1 MRTNILSLLLGTVL
15 MGIAVVSCNDDDT
28 YADRRDREQK
38 QITSFLETG
47 VKVLSD
53 EADSLYLLN
62 IPGNIKVIST
72 DEFYRNDST
81 TDVSKNEYVYFSDTG
96 VYMQIVRKGTG
107 KKIEDGERATVVCR
121 YIEYGIA
128 SDTILSS
135 NRSIYTETSPEIMEC
150 SNNLGIYSAVFTS
163 GIMKRVYNSSNVPS
177 GWLEP
182 MPYINIGRQSAEGV
196 ALVRLIVPSTRGT
209 ETAYSNVYPCF
220 YEISYQ
226 RGR

>member
-1 MRTNILSLLLGTVL
+1 MRTNILSLIIATVVVGL
-15 MGIAVVSCNDDDT
+15 MVTSCNDDDT

-38 QITSFLETG
+38 QITSFLQKG
-47 VKVLSD
+47 VKVYSD
-53 EADSLYLLN
+53 EADSTVLLDV
-62 IPGNIKVIST
+62 PGDIKVIST
-72 DEFYRNDST
+72 EEFYRNDST
-81 TDVSKNEYVYFSDTG
+81 TDVSKNEYVYFNETG
-96 VYMQIVRKGTG
+96 VYMQIVRKGSG
-107 KKIEDGERATVVCR
+107 KKIAEGERATVVCR

-128 SDTILSS
+128 SDTILST
-135 NRSIYTETSPEIMEC
+135 NRSIYTETMPDILEC
-150 SNNLGIYSAVFTS
+150 NNNLGVYSAVFTS
-163 GIMKRVYNSSNVPS
+163 GIMKSVYNSSTVPS

-182 MPYINIGRQSAEGV
+182 LPYINIGRQSAEGV

>member
-1 MRTNILSLLLGTVL
+1 MKTSIISLLIGALALG
-15 MGIAVVSCNDDDT
+15 MGLVSCNDDDT
-28 YADRRDREQK
+28 YADRREREQN
-38 QITSFLETG
+38 QIQSFLETG

-53 EADSLYLLN
+53 EADSLYLLDV
-62 IPGNIKVIST
+62 PGNIKVISQE
-72 DEFYRNDST
+72 EFEKNDST
-81 TDVSKNEYVYFSDTG
+81 TDVSKNEYVYFSETG

-121 YIEYGIA
+121 YTEYNIA
-128 SDTILSS
+128 SDTILTT
-135 NRSIYTETSPEIMEC
+135 NRSIYTETSPEILEC
-150 SNNLGIYSAVFTS
+150 SNSLGVYSAVFTS
-163 GIMKRVYNSSNVPS
+163 GIMLSVYKSVTVPS

-182 MPYINIGRQSAEGV
+182 LPYINIGRQSEEGV

>member
-1 MRTNILSLLLGTVL
+1 MRTNIISLLLGTVL

-47 VKVLSD
+47 AKVLSD
-53 EADSLYLLN
+53 ESDSLYLLN

-150 SNNLGIYSAVFTS
+150 SNSLGIYSAVFTS
-163 GIMKRVYNSSNVPS
+163 GIMKRVYNSSTVPS

>member
-1 MRTNILSLLLGTVL
+1 MRTDIISLLLGTVL

-47 VKVLSD
+47 AKVLSD
-53 EADSLYLLN
+53 ESDSLYLLN

-150 SNNLGIYSAVFTS
+150 SNSLGIYSAVFTS
-163 GIMKRVYNSSNVPS
+163 GIMKRVYNSATVPS